1 MAPAAFF
8 TYAVAKHFLL
18 AKFLQYRLT
27 FLDTG
32 SVEQNI
38 PIANESV
45 ARAAGRILF
54 AWRSGKNLGREL
66 ENARRMANE
75 ARVSSTLEMEVLEV
89 LSGAVESLTRQG
101 GQQAGAVRLLEH
113 LATNSRMA

>member
-8 TYAVAKHFLL
+8 TYVAAKFFSP
-18 AKFLQYRLT
+18 AKFLQYRLPI
-27 FLDTG
+27 LDRA

-38 PIANESV
+38 PISGESV
-45 ARAAGRILF
+45 AQAAGRILF
-54 AWRSGKNLGREL
+54 AWRSGKDLGREL

-75 ARVSSTLEMEVLEV
+75 VRVSSTLEMEVLEV

-113 LATNSRMA
+113 LATTSRLA